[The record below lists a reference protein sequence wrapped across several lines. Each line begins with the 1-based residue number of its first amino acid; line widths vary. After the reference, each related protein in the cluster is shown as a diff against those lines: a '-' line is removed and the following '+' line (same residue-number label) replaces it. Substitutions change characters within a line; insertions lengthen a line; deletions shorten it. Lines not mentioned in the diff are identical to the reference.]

1 MQAIWSASQIQG
13 ARDYQEDFLA
23 IVENNTIFSIANK
36 QEIAPDLLPAHQSL
50 YLLADGMGGMGH
62 GDIAASAVV
71 DVFCNSFLAQQQ
83 LGMTVADNL
92 RESLLT
98 ANQEISNQVKQNPEL
113 KKELSGS
120 AEKLDEWA
128 KEPVQPPVTQ
138 ARMSELLKNATP
150 AY

>member
-71 DVFCNSFLAQQQ
+71 DVFRNSFLAQQQ
-83 LGMTVADNL
+83 LGMAVADNL
-92 RESLLT
+92 RESLFI
-98 ANQEISNQVKQNPEL
+98 ANQEISNQVEQNP
-113 KKELSGS
+113 G
-120 AEKLDEWA
+120 
-128 KEPVQPPVTQ
+128 
-138 ARMSELLKNATP
+138 LKNMGCTLIALLWDSHAATIQWLSVGD
-150 AY
+150 